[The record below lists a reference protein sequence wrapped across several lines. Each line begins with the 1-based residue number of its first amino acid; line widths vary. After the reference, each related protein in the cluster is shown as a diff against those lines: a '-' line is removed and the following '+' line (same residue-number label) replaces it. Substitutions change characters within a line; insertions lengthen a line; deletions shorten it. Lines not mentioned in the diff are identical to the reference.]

1 MQLNKTQKEIIN
13 GVIKGKGYYKTPKV
27 PKNSNDKMLNHMLP
41 LYMNDLIVFQ
51 REYNVP
57 FIGPINAHKVT
68 HKYYVIT
75 INKKVSLKQL
85 KKVLKVGI
93 NEKK

>member
-1 MQLNKTQKEIIN
+1 
-13 GVIKGKGYYKTPKV
+13 
-27 PKNSNDKMLNHMLP
+27 
-41 LYMNDLIVFQ
+41 MNDLIVFQ

-75 INKKVSLKQL
+75 MNKKVSLKQL